1 MKNREQQY
9 KLYLQERENLLSDMI
24 DFGYDLYKKL
34 LELNVPV
41 KEQIMEIL
49 CYLDNEIYL
58 NNALKRGYIYYRE
71 ILKNLKREDINI
83 HINDDYFTV
92 VYPIDKE
99 IGNIYPIDK
108 ELGNI
113 FDEDCDEEPSVTI
126 MVKYDIFYA
135 NNVDK
140 IIEDLNNGWRQI
152 LERSVYLSS
161 TASVLK
167 LKNELKNWNDNQRVK
182 VEICG
187 KYFDLSKDFTVEDN
201 NLILH
206 LKDE

>member
-34 LELNVPV
+34 IEMNIPI

-58 NNALKRGYIYYRE
+58 NNALKRGYIYYRD

-99 IGNIYPIDK
+99 
-108 ELGNI
+108 LGNI
-113 FDEDCDEEPSVTI
+113 FDEDCDGEPSVSV

-140 IIEDLNNGWRQI
+140 IIEDFKNGWQKI
-152 LERSVYLSS
+152 LERSVYFSN
-161 TASVLK
+161 TASVLT
-167 LKNELKNWNDNQRVK
+167 LKNELKNVKDNQRVK

-187 KYFDLSKDFTVEDN
+187 KYFDLSKDFTIEDN

-206 LKDE
+206 LRNE

>member
-58 NNALKRGYIYYRE
+58 NNALKRGFIYYRE

-92 VYPIDKE
+92 V
-99 IGNIYPIDK
+99 YPIDK

-152 LERSVYLSS
+152 LERSAYLSS

-167 LKNELKNWNDNQRVK
+167 LKNELKDWNDNQRVK

-187 KYFDLSKDFTVEDN
+187 KYFDLSKDFTVKDN

>member
-99 IGNIYPIDK
+99 
-108 ELGNI
+108 LGNI

-167 LKNELKNWNDNQRVK
+167 LKNELKDLKDNQRVK

>member
-41 KEQIMEIL
+41 KEQIMEFL

-58 NNALKRGYIYYRE
+58 NNALKRGFIYYRE

-92 VYPIDKE
+92 V
-99 IGNIYPIDK
+99 YPIDK

-187 KYFDLSKDFTVEDN
+187 KYFDLSKDFTAEDN

>member
-34 LELNVPV
+34 LELNIPV

-99 IGNIYPIDK
+99 
-108 ELGNI
+108 LGNI

-161 TASVLK
+161 TLSVLN
-167 LKNELKNWNDNQRVK
+167 LKNELENFKGGSQRVK

>member
-9 KLYLQERENLLSDMI
+9 HLYLQERENLLSDMI

-34 LELNVPV
+34 LELNIPV

-99 IGNIYPIDK
+99 
-108 ELGNI
+108 LGNI

-135 NNVDK
+135 NNIDK

-152 LERSVYLSS
+152 LERSVYLSN
-161 TASVLK
+161 TVSVLK
-167 LKNELKNWNDNQRVK
+167 LKNELKDLKDNQRVK

-187 KYFDLSKDFTVEDN
+187 KYFDLSKDFTIEDN

>member
-49 CYLDNEIYL
+49 CHLDNEIYL
-58 NNALKRGYIYYRE
+58 NNALKMGYTYYRD

-99 IGNIYPIDK
+99 
-108 ELGNI
+108 LGNI

-126 MVKYDIFYA
+126 MVKYDVFYA

-161 TASVLK
+161 TLSVLN
-167 LKNELKNWNDNQRVK
+167 LKNELNDLKDNQRVK
-182 VEICG
+182 VNICG
-187 KYFDLSKDFTVEDN
+187 KHFDLSKDFTIEDN
-201 NLILH
+201 KLLLH
-206 LKDE
+206 LRNE

>member
-34 LELNVPV
+34 LELNIPI
-41 KEQIMEIL
+41 KEQMMEIM
-49 CYLDNEIYL
+49 CYLDNETYL
-58 NNALKRGYIYYRE
+58 NNVLKKKEYTYYCD

-83 HINDDYFTV
+83 HINYDYFTV

-99 IGNIYPIDK
+99 IGNI
-108 ELGNI
+108 
-113 FDEDCDEEPSVTI
+113 FDEDCDGEPSVSI
-126 MVKYDIFYA
+126 MVKYDIFYT

-152 LERSVYLSS
+152 LERNVYLSS
-161 TASVLK
+161 TASVLN
-167 LKNELKNWNDNQRVK
+167 LKNELENLKGSQRVK
-182 VEICG
+182 VDICG
-187 KYFDLSKDFTVEDN
+187 KHFDLSKDFTIEDN

-206 LKDE
+206 LRNE

>member
-9 KLYLQERENLLSDMI
+9 HLYLQERENLLSDMI

-99 IGNIYPIDK
+99 
-108 ELGNI
+108 LGNI
-113 FDEDCDEEPSVTI
+113 FDEDCDEEHSVTI

-167 LKNELKNWNDNQRVK
+167 LKNELKDLKDNQRVK

-187 KYFDLSKDFTVEDN
+187 KHFDLSKDFTIEDN

>member
-49 CYLDNEIYL
+49 CHLDNEIYL
-58 NNALKRGYIYYRE
+58 NHALKKGYTYYRD

-99 IGNIYPIDK
+99 IGNI
-108 ELGNI
+108 
-113 FDEDCDEEPSVTI
+113 FDEDCDEEPSVSI

-161 TASVLK
+161 TLSVLN
-167 LKNELKNWNDNQRVK
+167 LKNELKDLKDNQRVK
-182 VEICG
+182 VDICG
-187 KYFDLSKDFTVEDN
+187 KHFDLSKDFTIEDN

-206 LKDE
+206 LRNE

>member
-41 KEQIMEIL
+41 KEQIMELL

-92 VYPIDKE
+92 V
-99 IGNIYPIDK
+99 YPIDK

-187 KYFDLSKDFTVEDN
+187 KYFDLSKDFTAEDN

>member
-49 CYLDNEIYL
+49 CHLDNEIYL
-58 NNALKRGYIYYRE
+58 NHALKKGYTYYRD

-99 IGNIYPIDK
+99 I
-108 ELGNI
+108 GNI

-161 TASVLK
+161 TLSVLN
-167 LKNELKNWNDNQRVK
+167 LKNELKDLKDNQRVK
-182 VEICG
+182 VNICG
-187 KYFDLSKDFTVEDN
+187 KHFDLSKDFTIEDN

-206 LKDE
+206 LRNE

>member
-34 LELNVPV
+34 LDLNTPI
-41 KEQIMEIL
+41 KEQTMEIL
-49 CYLDNEIYL
+49 CHLDNEIYL
-58 NNALKRGYIYYRE
+58 NHALKKGYTYYRD

-99 IGNIYPIDK
+99 IGNI
-108 ELGNI
+108 
-113 FDEDCDEEPSVTI
+113 FDEDCDEEPSVSL

-140 IIEDLNNGWRQI
+140 IIEDLNIGWRRI
-152 LERSVYLSS
+152 IENSVYLSS
-161 TASVLK
+161 TLSVLN
-167 LKNELKNWNDNQRVK
+167 LKNELKDLKDNQRVK

-187 KYFDLSKDFTVEDN
+187 KHFDLSKDFTIEDN

-206 LKDE
+206 LRNE

>member
-49 CYLDNEIYL
+49 CHLDNEIYL
-58 NNALKRGYIYYRE
+58 NHALKKGYTYYRD

-99 IGNIYPIDK
+99 
-108 ELGNI
+108 LGNI
-113 FDEDCDEEPSVTI
+113 FDEDCDEEPSVSI

-140 IIEDLNNGWRQI
+140 IIEDFNNGWRQI

-161 TASVLK
+161 TLSVLN
-167 LKNELKNWNDNQRVK
+167 LKNELKDLKDNQRIK
-182 VEICG
+182 VDICG
-187 KYFDLSKDFTVEDN
+187 KHFDLSKDFTIEDN

-206 LKDE
+206 LRNE

>member
-24 DFGYDLYKKL
+24 DFGYDLYKRL
-34 LELNVPV
+34 IEMNTPI

-49 CYLDNEIYL
+49 CHLDNEIYL
-58 NNALKRGYIYYRE
+58 NHALKKGYTYYRD

-99 IGNIYPIDK
+99 IGN
-108 ELGNI
+108 L
-113 FDEDCDEEPSVTI
+113 FDEDCDEEPSVSV

-135 NNVDK
+135 NNIDK
-140 IIEDLNNGWRQI
+140 IIEDFNNGWRQI

-161 TASVLK
+161 TASVLN
-167 LKNELKNWNDNQRVK
+167 LKNELKDLKDNQRVK

-187 KYFDLSKDFTVEDN
+187 KRFDLSKDFTIEDN

-206 LKDE
+206 LRNE

>member
-58 NNALKRGYIYYRE
+58 NNALKRGFIYYRE

-92 VYPIDKE
+92 V
-99 IGNIYPIDK
+99 YPIDK

-167 LKNELKNWNDNQRVK
+167 LKNELKDLKDNQRVK